1 MIDDANPAHA
11 VEASTAYEVNMLDE
25 TEQVARTRAE
35 AIKKLEHLIAAT
47 KKPQPSPEIKEAKTI
62 CLHCG
67 GDKVYMDEM
76 SSLLICPD
84 CKKIKAVP

>member
-1 MIDDANPAHA
+1 MPYRTREVISVRGTFVTVHLTLIDDVNHDHA

-47 KKPQPSPEIKEAKTI
+47 KK
-62 CLHCG
+62 
-67 GDKVYMDEM
+67 
-76 SSLLICPD
+76 
-84 CKKIKAVP
+84 